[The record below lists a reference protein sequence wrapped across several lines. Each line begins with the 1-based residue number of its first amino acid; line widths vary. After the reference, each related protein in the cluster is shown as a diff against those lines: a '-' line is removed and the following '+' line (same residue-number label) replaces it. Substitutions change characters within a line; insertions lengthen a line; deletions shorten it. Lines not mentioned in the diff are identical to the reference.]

1 MQSPSSRKT
10 TSKTYR
16 KVYVDVY
23 AVMLRDGTVKP
34 RRFLW
39 EDGATYQIDRILH
52 ITPAA
57 STKVG
62 GRGIRYTV
70 MIEGQEKYI
79 FREDD
84 KWFME
89 APIIK

>member
-1 MQSPSSRKT
+1 MNTQE
-10 TSKTYR
+10 YR

-23 AVMLRDGTVKP
+23 AVMLRGGTVKP

-39 EDGATYQIDRILH
+39 EDGATYMIDRILH

-57 STKVG
+57 SPTVG
-62 GRGIRYTV
+62 GRGNRYTV

>member
-1 MQSPSSRKT
+1 MNTQE
-10 TSKTYR
+10 YR

-23 AVMLRDGTVKP
+23 AVMLRNGTVMP
-34 RRFLW
+34 RRFQW
-39 EDGATYQIDRILH
+39 EDGAIYQIDRILH
-52 ITPAA
+52 ITPASA
-57 STKVG
+57 TKFG
-62 GRGIRYTV
+62 GRGNSYTV